1 MKLGRSGRA
10 SGGDEAGKAT
20 DWARGSWTSR
30 KRKSL
35 DGRGFFFFHFVCLLK
50 KPSEDL
56 ALRAAIW
63 SLI

>member
-1 MKLGRSGRA
+1 MRAEVMRQEKLWTGQGVLGQAEKERA
-10 SGGDEAGKAT
+10 LMEGD
-20 DWARGSWTSR
+20 
-30 KRKSL
+30 
-35 DGRGFFFFHFVCLLK
+35 FFFHFVCLLK